1 METHLLRA
9 FVTIA
14 ELGAISP
21 SAEVLAVSQPAL
33 TRQLQKL
40 EEILGGKLFTR
51 GRHGTELTTFGAQM
65 LVEARE
71 TLIHAQKLASDA
83 QRYHHGISDQLRIGF
98 GFWAIKPVTEL
109 SAAFCKCYPS
119 VKIELRDM
127 SSMDQFNGLNEGSLD
142 IGFMRLRPCEGLSRM
157 TLQQD
162 GLLFVFSPEF
172 KANEN
177 SIYNAPLVLMSQ
189 SSSPDFWLQVQHY
202 YSEKKYAPQ
211 IVQIVNEFHSAIAW
225 ATTGKAVTI
234 IPKSMMPLLAITPE
248 LKYISVD
255 DVNWELG
262 VMWRKHTHRKAL
274 NDFIDQLKMT
284 SNIIVR

>member
-1 METHLLRA
+1 M
-9 FVTIA
+9 I
-14 ELGAISP
+14 
-21 SAEVLAVSQPAL
+21 
-33 TRQLQKL
+33 
-40 EEILGGKLFTR
+40 FT
-51 GRHGTELTTFGAQM
+51 
-65 LVEARE
+65 
-71 TLIHAQKLASDA
+71 
-83 QRYHHGISDQLRIGF
+83 
-98 GFWAIKPVTEL
+98 P
-109 SAAFCKCYPS
+109 
-119 VKIELRDM
+119 
-127 SSMDQFNGLNEGSLD
+127 
-142 IGFMRLRPCEGLSRM
+142 
-157 TLQQD
+157 
-162 GLLFVFSPEF
+162 LLFVFSPEF

-255 DVNWELG
+255 DVKWELG
-262 VMWRKHTHRKAL
+262 VMWRKHTQRKAL
-274 NDFIDQLKMT
+274 NDFISQLKMT